1 MKRRYLVLN
10 QNSYLND
17 TSNAYIW
24 TVSKGKNNANF
35 YMMYSMLIIYCAESL
50 LSRVSIWSKFCIY
63 FHYTGYYFRLFDVDG
78 VDLVGLLVVVV
89 TVGVRTV
96 SESGILSA
104 NFMSFMTAKK
114 SLTGR
119 AKSSSDM
126 PANPV
131 SDTFFSTLSAASKL

>member
-1 MKRRYLVLN
+1 MQISIRCTQCSLFIVLR
-10 QNSYLND
+10 
-17 TSNAYIW
+17 
-24 TVSKGKNNANF
+24 
-35 YMMYSMLIIYCAESL
+35 AESL
-50 LSRVSIWSKFCIY
+50 FSRVLSIWSTFCIC